1 MAGAEKDQRAP
12 LARSLGWFSA
22 GLGLAQLAAPGTI
35 NRLVGVD
42 DSGAHRALMRVVG
55 VRELAAGAGILGRA
69 RPAAGLWARVAG
81 DAMDVAMLG
90 AALRANGNR
99 RGRVALATASVVAVT
114 AADVVASTR
123 TSRSN
128 GSGTGEHPM
137 HAKATT
143 TVNLP
148 ADEVYQYW
156 RDLEHLPE
164 FMDHLESVEATD
176 GPRSHWVA
184 HGPAGTTVEWD
195 AEIVEDVPGEL
206 IAWRSLDGADVA
218 NTGSVRFV
226 PASRDQGTEVTVEL
240 SYAAPG
246 GAVGSTVAK
255 LLGEEPALQVKD
267 DLRRFKQVLETGEI
281 LLSDGT
287 PGGTRALGQ
296 LRQRPG
302 QPAG

>member
-1 MAGAEKDQRAP
+1 MDGAEKDQQSP
-12 LARSLGWFSA
+12 LVRSLGWFSA
-22 GLGLAQLAAPGTI
+22 GLGLAQLATPGTI

-42 DSGAHRALMRVVG
+42 DSGAHRVLMRMVG

-90 AALRANGNR
+90 AALRADGKR
-99 RGRVALATASVVAVT
+99 RGRMALATASVVAVT

-123 TSRSN
+123 TSRNN

-143 TVNLP
+143 TVKLP

-156 RDLEHLPE
+156 RDLEHLPK
-164 FMDHLESVEATD
+164 FMDHLESVEVAE

-218 NTGSVRFV
+218 NTGSVRFA
-226 PASRDQGTEVTVEL
+226 PASRDQGTEVTIEL
-240 SYAAPG
+240 SYAAPS
-246 GAVGSTVAK
+246 GAVGSAVAK

-267 DLRRFKQVLETGEI
+267 DLRRFKQVLETGEV
-281 LLSDGT
+281 LLSDGS
-287 PGGTRALGQ
+287 PGGIRALGQ